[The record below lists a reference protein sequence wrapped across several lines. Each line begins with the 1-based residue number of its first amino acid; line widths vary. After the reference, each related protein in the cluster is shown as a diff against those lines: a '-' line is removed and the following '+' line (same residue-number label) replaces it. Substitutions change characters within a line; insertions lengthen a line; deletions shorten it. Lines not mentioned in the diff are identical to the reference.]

1 MKKKVDEE
9 EEEEKEKKQKQITF
23 AYLFEKSML
32 IPFLL
37 FSLL

>member
-1 MKKKVDEE
+1 MKKKVSE

-32 IPFLL
+32 IPFLF